1 MLSKSEQSALRS
13 EIFRHL
19 DGIVTAPVAHAL
31 HQKGI
36 TQALLSEANADISEL
51 AKRFS
56 ANEGYLN
63 VALRVLCSQG
73 WLDQEI
79 DAESEA
85 VRYQINER
93 SEKAFSSFDAYAPV
107 VKLMKLSGN
116 YDKRKFDPEAFEAME
131 KVCAFYKGACGFE
144 SADDEVSQQIL
155 KHIEGALIGPTIVRL
170 GMGGMFH
177 KYFMEASFTAEEYH
191 EFPEHFSRL
200 LSFFAYLGW
209 FSEKNKAFRFTD
221 KGLFFARRASAYGVT
236 VSYSPMLRNLEEMLF
251 GDPKRLREV
260 QSGEEEKHVDR
271 AMNVWGSGGAH
282 ATYFKKIDEVLI
294 EIFNRPIDEQ
304 PKGVLDMGC
313 GNGAFLQHV
322 FEVIEQRTARGG
334 MLDEHPLFLVGAD
347 FNEAAL
353 RITRANLIKADIW
366 AKVVWG
372 DIGRPDLLAQD
383 LKEGFNIELGDLLN
397 VRTFLDHNRIWE
409 QPSKMLERAS
419 SSSGA
424 FAHRGMRIT
433 NRAVES
439 NLLEHFLKWK
449 PFVERFGLL
458 VIELHTVPPEV
469 TARNIGRTPATA
481 YDATHGFSDQYI
493 VEPRVFLNVAAEAGL
508 EADPRYSERYP
519 QTDYTT
525 VTINLLK
532 GQSSS

>member
-1 MLSKSEQSALRS
+1 MLSKSEQAAFRS

-36 TQALLSEANADISEL
+36 TTALLSEGHADLAEL
-51 AKRFS
+51 SKRFA

-73 WLDQEI
+73 WLNQQI
-79 DAESEA
+79 DPESEA
-85 VRYQINER
+85 VRFQINER
-93 SEKAFSSFDAYAPV
+93 SERAFAAFGAYAPV

-116 YDKRKFDPEAFEAME
+116 YSKRKFDPEAFEAME
-131 KVCAFYKGACGFE
+131 KVCAFFKSGCGLE
-144 SADDEVSQQIL
+144 SVDDEVSAQVV

-177 KYFMEASFTAEEYH
+177 KYFMEASFRADEYH
-191 EFPEHFSRL
+191 EYPEHFSRL
-200 LSFFAYLGW
+200 LSFFAHLGW
-209 FSEKNKAFRFTD
+209 FSEKNHSFRFTD

-236 VSYSPMLRNLEEMLF
+236 VSYSPMLRNLEELLF
-251 GDPKRLREV
+251 GDPKGLREV

-322 FEVIEQRTARGG
+322 FEVIEQRTARGR

-372 DIGRPDLLAQD
+372 DIGRPDLLAAD
-383 LKEGFNIELGDLLN
+383 LKEHFNIDLGELLN

-409 QPSKMLERAS
+409 PASRTLERPS
-419 SSSGA
+419 TSTGA

-458 VIELHTVPPEV
+458 VIELHTVPPEI
-469 TARNIGRTPATA
+469 TAQNIGKTPATA

-493 VEPRVFLNVAAEAGL
+493 VEPHVFLNVAEEAGL
-508 EADPRYSERYP
+508 TADPRYSERYP

-532 GQSSS
+532 GES